1 MFAPLSPVHVG
12 DLSLRN
18 ASPAQI
24 LKSLSSME
32 CISDVDENDDD
43 GGAASNEFDV
53 RQRISEGKGKIGCVW
68 HVFHPADADKIR
80 DYLNRSEFAKTP
92 DFVISDSHCNATHIM
107 IHDLH
112 MHSYSEV
119 RY

>member
-1 MFAPLSPVHVG
+1 MHVG

-32 CISDVDENDDD
+32 CIENNDVENNEDSHDDD
-43 GGAASNEFDV
+43 AGSNNNEFDV

-80 DYLNRSEFAKTP
+80 DYLNRSAF
-92 DFVISDSHCNATHIM
+92 D
-107 IHDLH
+107 
-112 MHSYSEV
+112 
-119 RY
+119 

>member
-1 MFAPLSPVHVG
+1 MG

-32 CISDVDENDDD
+32 CIVNDVENNEDNHDDD
-43 GGAASNEFDV
+43 DAGSDNNEFDV

-80 DYLNRSEFAKTP
+80 DYLNRSAF
-92 DFVISDSHCNATHIM
+92 D
-107 IHDLH
+107 
-112 MHSYSEV
+112 
-119 RY
+119 